1 MKVIIE
7 EPPYSFKFLEVQE
20 QNIVQN
26 STSDRKKLAVRNGE
40 RETLSNT
47 ANARYII
54 FSACGYGNM
63 GDDAIMLGTARYLIT
78 TQKATDLFIFSYTP
92 KETQQLLE
100 KAGLTLLATIRC
112 GRFVSLVK
120 ALSSTTRRKSIMIG
134 GGTLIT
140 NRTFFTLYYLIPA
153 ILFKLLFSRSSDVYF
168 FGVAAEE
175 RIKRPLL
182 KFMLSLVLRHSIK
195 KALVRDNFTEGL
207 LKHFGN
213 SSSIKVKTIGDPALF
228 LKEWEDGNGGNKES
242 DGHSTFF
249 DHTAKIFVS
258 ARDLALYSS
267 DYHARCFANIFDELV
282 EVIRERTGMTIVI
295 NFVPFC
301 IHKTSTLERDD
312 LFGEKIKS
320 LMKYFDYFKIE
331 KIDNP
336 LDIMRKFKEADF
348 CMCMRLHS
356 LIFAY
361 MTGRKCLAISY
372 SPKVSNFAKDND
384 LPYIDITEVES
395 QKKKVIDTVIQALF
409 IDKDKTKSN
418 SKQIK

>member
-7 EPPYSFKFLEVQE
+7 EPHYSFKFLAVQE
-20 QNIVQN
+20 QTIVLYR
-26 STSDRKKLAVRNGE
+26 TSDRKKLAVTDGE
-40 RETLSNT
+40 GETLSNMG
-47 ANARYII
+47 NARYII

-63 GDDAIMLGTARYLIT
+63 GDDAIMLGTTRYLIT
-78 TQKATDLFIFSYTP
+78 RQKATDLFIFSYTP

-112 GRFVSLVK
+112 GRFASLLK

-282 EVIRERTGMTIVI
+282 EVIHERTGMTIVI
-295 NFVPFC
+295 NFIPFC

-336 LDIMRKFKEADF
+336 IDIMRKFKEADF

-384 LPYIDITEVES
+384 LPYIDISEVES

-409 IDKDKTKSN
+409 IDKER
-418 SKQIK
+418 

>member
-1 MKVIIE
+1 MDERDSLTSNVG
-7 EPPYSFKFLEVQE
+7 
-20 QNIVQN
+20 
-26 STSDRKKLAVRNGE
+26 ST
-40 RETLSNT
+40 
-47 ANARYII
+47 RYII
-54 FSACGYGNM
+54 FSACGYGNI

-78 TQKATDLFIFSYTP
+78 RQNATDLFIFSHSP
-92 KETQQLLE
+92 KETHQLLE
-100 KAGLTLLATIRC
+100 KAGLTSVATLRC
-112 GRFVSLVK
+112 GHFKSLLK
-120 ALSSTTRRKSIMIG
+120 ALSSTTGRKRIMIG

-140 NRTFFTLYYLIPA
+140 NRTLFTLYYLIPA
-153 ILFKLLFSRSSDVYF
+153 FLFKLFFSRSSDVYF

-195 KALVRDNFTEGL
+195 KALVRDNFTEGI

-213 SSSIKVKTIGDPALF
+213 SSSLKVKTIGDPALF

-242 DGHSTFF
+242 DDPSSLFN
-249 DHTAKIFVS
+249 HTAKILVS
-258 ARDLALYSS
+258 ARDLDLYSS

-282 EVIRERTGMTIVI
+282 EVIQGRTGMRIVI
-295 NFVPFC
+295 HFVPFC

-336 LDIMRKFKEADF
+336 IDIMRKFKEADF

-384 LPYIDITEVES
+384 LPYIDISEVES
-395 QKKKVIDTVIQALF
+395 QKKKVIDSVIQALF
-409 IDKDKTKSN
+409 IDHKDKATTKSN
-418 SKQIK
+418 